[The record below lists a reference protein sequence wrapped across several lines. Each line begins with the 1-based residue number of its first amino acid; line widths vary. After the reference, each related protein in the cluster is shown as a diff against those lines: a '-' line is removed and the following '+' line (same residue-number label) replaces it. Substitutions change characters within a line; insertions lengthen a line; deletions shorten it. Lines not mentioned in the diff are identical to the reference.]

1 MRHIERC
8 TDRPPNHG
16 ATSAAMLCA
25 LCAWIPVVGLIGLC
39 FSCRSAGTL
48 YDRRMWW
55 GGLWLLA
62 VGINAAGVLWTLL
75 YLSLR
80 LGLVSGLY

>member
-1 MRHIERC
+1 
-8 TDRPPNHG
+8 
-16 ATSAAMLCA
+16 
-25 LCAWIPVVGLIGLC
+25 
-39 FSCRSAGTL
+39 
-48 YDRRMWW
+48 MWW